1 VRFLRKSS
9 IQRKLAVV
17 VLCASCLGLSVT
29 CLDFALYERSSYR
42 AAMTTALSTLAD
54 TLGANMAA
62 SLALDDR
69 QSARDTLTA
78 LRAEPHTTQVP
89 LRDKNGKV
97 TGLAGISRDITQLKK
112 VQAEMQ
118 RAREVAEK
126 ASRAKS
132 EFLANM
138 SHEIR
143 TPLNGTMGMTDL
155 ALDTELTRE
164 QREYRE
170 TVRRSSDSL
179 LTVIND
185 ILVFLKLKRAKL
197 TWRSPIST

>member
-1 VRFLRKSS
+1 MRFLRKSS

-78 LRAEPHTTQVP
+78 LRAAAYY
-89 LRDKNGKV
+89 
-97 TGLAGISRDITQLKK
+97 AGAAAGQKRQSYWTRRHQPRHYSAQESASRDAKGS
-112 VQAEMQ
+112 
-118 RAREVAEK
+118 RGGRE
-126 ASRAKS
+126 SQPS
-132 EFLANM
+132 
-138 SHEIR
+138 
-143 TPLNGTMGMTDL
+143 
-155 ALDTELTRE
+155 
-164 QREYRE
+164 
-170 TVRRSSDSL
+170 
-179 LTVIND
+179 
-185 ILVFLKLKRAKL
+185 
-197 TWRSPIST
+197 